1 MIASDVMASPVY
13 VVSPSETVARARN
26 LMLKHHISRVLV
38 MEGDRLTGILT
49 KKDIGYRLRQCE
61 PIWRRRPVDRIPVIL
76 LATPDPVCVGPET
89 GIKEIAEEMIEY
101 QISGVPVVD
110 KEKVVGIV
118 TKSDLLRS
126 ELVNHIDS
134 RVADMMEDA
143 ITVSRYHSLDHIIDL
158 MCERDDKVVV
168 VNNDGTLAGII
179 TESNLAF
186 YTYENDRTGDM
197 PEKDVKMLRKD
208 SEGRKIYRYVA
219 DRVAIAEDLMSRPV
233 VTVVP
238 DAPISDG
245 VRLMREEKVNSLVV
259 VEGNEIKGILK
270 RDDIIR
276 EVAK

>member
-1 MIASDVMASPVY
+1 MIASDVMVSPVY
-13 VVSPSETVARARN
+13 VVAPTETVARARN

-38 MEGDRLTGILT
+38 MDGDRMTGILT

-61 PIWRRRPVDRIPVIL
+61 PIWRRRPVDRIPVSL
-76 LATPDPVCVGPET
+76 LATPDPVSVRPET
-89 GIKEIAEEMIEY
+89 GIKEIAEKMIEL
-101 QISGVPVVD
+101 QISGVPVVVS
-110 KEKVVGIV
+110 ESVVGII

-126 ELVNHIDS
+126 ELVNKIS
-134 RVADMMEDA
+134 VKVADIMEDA

-158 MCERDDKVVV
+158 MAERDDKVVV

-186 YTYENDRTGDM
+186 FKLEDDRTGDM

-208 SEGRKIYRYVA
+208 AVGRKSYRYVA
-219 DRVAIAEDLMSRPV
+219 GRVVIAEDLMSRPV
-233 VTVVP
+233 ITVSP
-238 DAPISDG
+238 DAQVSEAVG
-245 VRLMREEKVNSLVV
+245 LMREEKVNSLVV
-259 VEGNEIKGILK
+259 VEGNDIKGVLK

>member
-1 MIASDVMASPVY
+1 MIASDVMVSPVY

-76 LATPDPVCVGPET
+76 FATPDPVCVQPDT
-89 GIKEIAEEMIEY
+89 GIKEIAEQMIEY
-101 QISGVPVVD
+101 QISSVPVVD
-110 KEKVVGIV
+110 QEKVVGIV

-158 MCERDDKVVV
+158 MSERDDKVVV

-186 YTYENDRTGDM
+186 YTYEDDRTGDM
-197 PEKDVKMLRKD
+197 PEKDIKMLRKD
-208 SEGRKIYRYVA
+208 AEGRKIYRYVA
-219 DRVAIAEDLMSRPV
+219 DRVVIAEDLMSRPV

-238 DAPISDG
+238 DAPIAEG

-259 VEGNEIKGILK
+259 VEGNDIKGILK

>member
-1 MIASDVMASPVY
+1 MIASDVMVSPVY
-13 VVSPSETVARARN
+13 VVSPSETIARARN

-38 MEGDRLTGILT
+38 MDGDRLTGILT

-61 PIWRRRPVDRIPVIL
+61 PVWRRRPVDRIPVL
-76 LATPDPVCVGPET
+76 LFATPDPVNVRPNT

-110 KEKVVGIV
+110 GETVVGIV

-126 ELVNHIDS
+126 ELVTHITS

-158 MCERDDKVVV
+158 MSERDDKVVV

-186 YTYENDRTGDM
+186 YTYANDRTGDM

-208 SEGRKIYRYVA
+208 SAGRKIYRYVA
-219 DRVAIAEDLMSRPV
+219 DRVVIAEDLMSKPV
-233 VTVVP
+233 VTIIP
-238 DAPISDG
+238 DAPVSDA

-259 VEGNEIKGILK
+259 VQDNEIKGILK
-270 RDDIIR
+270 RDDIIK